1 MATLLLGAGENP
13 KVVQER
19 LGHRRIETTMNV
31 YAHVLPTMQQAA
43 AVKMDAI
50 LYADNES

>member
-1 MATLLLGAGENP
+1 MATLLLGAGGNP
-13 KVVQER
+13 KVVQES

-31 YAHVLPTMQQAA
+31 YAHVPPPMQQYA

-50 LYADNES
+50 LHG